1 MEELIKNKELK
12 DIRKQCAIRFNYFL
26 SKQKSNEIEKS
37 VFNYV
42 IKYIEDKKLFLKFD
56 NNFKSIYL
64 IKIVSIYNNLNPHNK
79 SVKNNYLYDQIRKK
93 KINLENIAFMK
104 PEELYPE
111 RWSTYVSKK
120 RAVNNYLYKEQKY
133 AETDEF
139 KCMKCKQRKCKYY
152 TIQIRS
158 CDEPETIKIECL
170 NCGNKWNE

>member
-64 IKIVSIYNNLNPHNK
+64 IKI
-79 SVKNNYLYDQIRKK
+79 D
-93 KINLENIAFMK
+93 F
-104 PEELYPE
+104 
-111 RWSTYVSKK
+111 
-120 RAVNNYLYKEQKY
+120 
-133 AETDEF
+133 
-139 KCMKCKQRKCKYY
+139 
-152 TIQIRS
+152 
-158 CDEPETIKIECL
+158 
-170 NCGNKWNE
+170 